1 MIAKAIGKHIRVT
14 PRKMRQ
20 VIDLIR
26 GKRVSDS
33 VAILTYTDKRC
44 TVVINK
50 LLNSAVHNAKQKGL
64 MEDQLFISRIIAEE
78 GPAWKRYRS
87 SAFGRALGIKKRT
100 SHLTIE
106 LDLVTK

>member
-1 MIAKAIGKHIRVT
+1 MIAKAIGKHIRVG

-20 VIDLIR
+20 VINLIR
-26 GKRVSDS
+26 GKRVPESL
-33 VAILTYTDKRC
+33 AILTYTDKGC
-44 TVVINK
+44 TKVIYK
-50 LLNSAVHNAKQKGL
+50 ILNSAIHNAKQKGL
-64 MEDQLFISRIIAEE
+64 TEDQLFISRVIADE
-78 GPAWKRYRS
+78 GPAWKRYRA